1 MLLERSVRVLWAVM
15 FLVHNCTCFLC
26 TSFLAPRLFRATLHA
41 GKIAVR
47 APSFPEV
54 PLRPLQLRAGVP
66 KDGDIFSEDFAS
78 YNNVDDASVFEGA
91 PKFSTPTKKK
101 DGGFEVGFGL
111 SSFPLTEQD
120 MTDELKERVYY
131 VMLDALGCESIIYSH
146 RPFIKIFNLSYKF
159 IQPKILSF

>member
-15 FLVHNCTCFLC
+15 FLVHNCT
-26 TSFLAPRLFRATLHA
+26 SFLAPPLFRATLHA

-47 APSFPEV
+47 APSFQMTPSF
-54 PLRPLQLRAGVP
+54 PLLQLRAGEP

-101 DGGFEVGFGL
+101 DGGFEVGFGR
-111 SSFPLTEQD
+111 SSFPLTQQD